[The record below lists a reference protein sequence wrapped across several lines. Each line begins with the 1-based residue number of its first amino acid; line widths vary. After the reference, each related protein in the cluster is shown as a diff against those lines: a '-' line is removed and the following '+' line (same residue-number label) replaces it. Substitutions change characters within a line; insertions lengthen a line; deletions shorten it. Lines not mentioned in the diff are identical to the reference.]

1 MARLLTSTSGLSR
14 VSMIRPLVAESTAIT
29 RAPHKLR
36 ASTTT
41 SRTCGTSS
49 TTSTHTPSS
58 RGLPSQKLIPSPPGI
73 PGTSDLYQA
82 DVAVGQPVGNPRPV
96 IRLPSLPRRDGL
108 DGHHDVRGLVA
119 DHRFD
124 EAREIGL
131 GGPEIV
137 QEVSGNHGGFPDGH
151 RVLSFSS
158 LELPGAMQRRTG
170 ESKRNAD
177 TISCVPPG

>member
-14 VSMIRPLVAESTAIT
+14 LSTIRPLVAESTAIT

-58 RGLPSQKLIPSPPGI
+58 RGLPSQKLIARLRGFPRS
-73 PGTSDLYQA
+73 SDFYQA
-82 DVAVGQPVGNPRPV
+82 DVAVGQPAGNPRPV
-96 IRLPSLPRRDGL
+96 KRLPSLPRRDGL
-108 DGHHDVRGLVA
+108 DWDHDVRGLVA

-124 EAREIGL
+124 E
-131 GGPEIV
+131 
-137 QEVSGNHGGFPDGH
+137 
-151 RVLSFSS
+151 
-158 LELPGAMQRRTG
+158 
-170 ESKRNAD
+170 
-177 TISCVPPG
+177 